1 MAVWGKTR
9 LIRQCWLCG
18 LTDLLPGADDQL
30 VTANEIA
37 VNIPGFIDAIQVIFS
52 GIPPVV
58 VI

>member
-9 LIRQCWLCG
+9 LIRQDWLCG

-30 VTANEIA
+30 VTAHEIA

-52 GIPPVV
+52 DIPPVV

>member
-9 LIRQCWLCG
+9 LTGNDWLCG

-30 VTANEIA
+30 LPPHEIA
-37 VNIPGFIDAIQVIFS
+37 VNIPGFIDAIQVIS
-52 GIPPVV
+52 VVIPPVV